1 MPVRSNGATNGVRPI
16 TKVGEANDMSIKSGA
31 GDPADPR
38 SGSIRPAGLDLGSEA
53 RDSLAREGAAHR
65 RDAREEGAL
74 ARMALR
80 FTIWAERW
88 FPDAFVFVAIA
99 VVVVAAGALLNGAS
113 VATVTKA
120 FGDGFWSLIP
130 FTMQMAFVTIGG
142 YVVATSPPA
151 QRLIDR
157 IALIPKTGPGAVGF
171 IATVSMIS
179 SLLSWGL
186 SLIFSGLLA
195 RAIARRTDLRMDYR
209 AAGAAA
215 YLGLGA
221 TWALGL
227 SSSAAQLQANPGS
240 LPPSLL
246 PITGV
251 IPFTE
256 TIFLW
261 QSMLIALVLIVISAA
276 IALWSAP
283 SDAGAVTAQDLGVDL
298 TQRSED
304 LPPREQPGE
313 WLEHAPLLTIL
324 VVALAAGWLI
334 QEFGSKSAVL
344 AISNLNTYNFL
355 FLMAGLLL
363 HWRPKRFLNAVA
375 RSVPATT
382 GVLIQFPFYAA
393 ISHILTTAAN
403 SAGDTLSHVIAHAF
417 VSLNT
422 QGTFPLTMGLYS
434 AVLGFF
440 IPSGGGKWLL
450 EAPYVMQAAN
460 ELQVHLGWAVQ
471 VYNAAEALPN
481 LINPFWMLPLL
492 GILGIKARDIVG
504 FTFLQLIV
512 HLPVVLFLL
521 WLLAKTLTYVPPVMP
536 G

>member
-1 MPVRSNGATNGVRPI
+1 MSRTSGDKGPLEQNTDTTRPAAPFSNADGGATNAG
-16 TKVGEANDMSIKSGA
+16 KSR
-31 GDPADPR
+31 AD
-38 SGSIRPAGLDLGSEA
+38 
-53 RDSLAREGAAHR
+53 
-65 RDAREEGAL
+65 GAL
-74 ARMALR
+74 VRIALR
-80 FTIWAERW
+80 FTAWAERW
-88 FPDAFVFVAIA
+88 FPDAFIFVAIA
-99 VVVVAAGALLNGAS
+99 VVVVAAGALANGAPVS
-113 VATVTKA
+113 AVTKA

-151 QRLIDR
+151 QRLIDQL
-157 IALIPKTGPGAVGF
+157 ALVPRTGRSAVGF
-171 IATVSMIS
+171 IAAVSMIS

-186 SLIFSGLLA
+186 SLIFGGLLA
-195 RAIARRTDLRMDYR
+195 RAIARRTELRMDYR

-227 SSSAAQLQANPGS
+227 SSSAAQLQANAAS
-240 LPPSLL
+240 LPKTLL

-261 QSMLIALVLIVISAA
+261 QSMVLALVLIVISTVIA
-276 IALWSAP
+276 IWSAP
-283 SDAGAVTAQDLGVDL
+283 SAGSAVTAHDLDVDL
-298 TQRSED
+298 TQRQED
-304 LPPREQPGE
+304 LPPRQQPGE
-313 WLEHAPLLTIL
+313 WLEHSPVLTVLL
-324 VVALAAGWLI
+324 VVLAIGWLI
-334 QEFGSKSAVL
+334 QEFTRQSAIV

-355 FLMAGLLL
+355 FLMLGLLL

-375 RSVPATT
+375 KSVPATT

-393 ISHILTTAAN
+393 ISYVLTAARN
-403 SAGDTLSHVIAHAF
+403 PDGASVSDVIAHAF
-417 VSLNT
+417 VSVNT
-422 QGTFPLTMGLYS
+422 HDSFPLAMGMYS

-440 IPSGGGKWLL
+440 VPSGGGKWLL

-460 ELQVHLGWAVQ
+460 ELKVHLGWAVQ

-492 GILGIKARDIVG
+492 GILGLRARDIVG
-504 FTFLQLIV
+504 FTFLQLIA

-521 WLLAKTLTYVPPVMP
+521 WFFARTLTYVPPMIP